1 MLMEIIIESCF
12 EPESRVAYQSRVDF
26 LVLNSLTAADTT
38 ARTVFR
44 ANLAAL
50 GRELQERGG
59 TIGTQATFAKSP
71 SSLNVEDVV
80 GEASLAGVELTSI
93 GRRYQETPL
102 VPILALLAIF
112 TLSSLRTVPTL
123 EDFGKTVVALS
134 DVLGQLDLYIQAMP
148 AIGGVRLP
156 DYL

>member
-12 EPESRVAYQSRVDF
+12 EPEPRAAYQSRVDF

-38 ARTVFR
+38 ARTGFR

-59 TIGTQATFAKSP
+59 TIGTQVTFAESP

-80 GEASLAGVELTSI
+80 GEASFAGVELTSI

-123 EDFGKTVVALS
+123 EDFGKMVVALS
-134 DVLGQLDLYIQAMP
+134 DVLGQLDLYIQATS

>member
-12 EPESRVAYQSRVDF
+12 EPESRAAYQSRVDF

-38 ARTVFR
+38 ARTDFR

-50 GRELQERGG
+50 GWELQERGD
-59 TIGTQATFAKSP
+59 TFEARSTLDKSP
-71 SSLNVEDVV
+71 SSPNVEDVV

-112 TLSSLRTVPTL
+112 TLSSLHTVPTL
-123 EDFGKTVVALS
+123 EDFGKMVVALS
-134 DVLGQLDLYIQAMP
+134 DVLGQLDLYTQAMP